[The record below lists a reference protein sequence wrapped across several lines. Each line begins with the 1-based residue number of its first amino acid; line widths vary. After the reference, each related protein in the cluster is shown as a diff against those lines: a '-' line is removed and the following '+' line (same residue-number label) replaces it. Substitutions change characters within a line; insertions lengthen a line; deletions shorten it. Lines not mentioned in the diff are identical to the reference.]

1 MTALTAKGEE
11 MLADLPHYYADDPNA
26 LAVIDMAARE
36 IERVETLILTLRSKG
51 LPNNADDDYGLLAI
65 WEFLLG
71 LPVNPSGVS
80 LANRQAAVRSAYLKR
95 NTAAG
100 ADWAIAVNE
109 AIGSSW
115 TYEENQPISYSIR
128 VSVPDTAGYSGG
140 QIQKLLRDATPAHLA
155 ITVQTGDGFR
165 VDIDQVDI
173 DTI

>member
-1 MTALTAKGEE
+1 
-11 MLADLPHYYADDPNA
+11 MLADLPLYYAGDPNA
-26 LAVIDMAARE
+26 LSVIDACARE
-36 IERVETLILTLRSKG
+36 IERVESLILTLRAKG
-51 LPNNADDDYGLLAI
+51 LPNTADDSYDLLAI

-71 LPVNPSGVS
+71 LPVKPTGVTLLS
-80 LANRQAAVRSAYLKR
+80 RQSAVRSAYLKR

-100 ADWAIAVNE
+100 EDWVTAVTA

-115 TYEENQPISYSIR
+115 TYEENQPINYSIR